1 MIVRDLMT
9 SSMRLRNM
17 LLRQLT
23 FFAHKMV
30 AKENIFFEK
39 LCMINLFFRCVE
51 IGIGVK
57 HRKSKARRHGTGL
70 LDFLWGWTRGN
81 GWYKVPSLWKWR
93 FPDSVTHSLVMIV
106 IMKWSRC
113 RVTSVLAVMATGRI
127 TASCMQRRLKRATF
141 WRCNPRIQI
150 CCGSNVY
157 DW

>member
-1 MIVRDLMT
+1 
-9 SSMRLRNM
+9 MRLRNM

-81 GWYKVPSLWKWR
+81 GWYKVPTLWKMTFSR
-93 FPDSVTHSLVMIV
+93 QCHTLISYDRHHEMIPLSCDFCLSCYGH
-106 IMKWSRC
+106 WSNHC
-113 RVTSVLAVMATGRI
+113 FLYAKAFEKSNVLAMLWGKRFLQSQDTD
-127 TASCMQRRLKRATF
+127 MLWQQRL
-141 WRCNPRIQI
+141 
-150 CCGSNVY
+150 
-157 DW
+157 